1 MVSMDGYMRTHNLTE
16 LADMVSD
23 VFPQVQNY
31 LTELAA
37 QLRGEGGEPAAEVGG
52 KSEAEEEEEEE
63 EVGGGTVA
71 AVAAGNAQQLRTT
84 VTLAVQ
90 HAHTVLRHLGSGR
103 WGPPPV
109 EC

>member
-52 KSEAEEEEEEE
+52 KSEAEEEVEGET
-63 EVGGGTVA
+63 VAAVA

>member
-52 KSEAEEEEEEE
+52 KSEAEVEEG
-63 EVGGGTVA
+63 GGGTVA

>member
-52 KSEAEEEEEEE
+52 KSEAEEEEEE
-63 EVGGGTVA
+63 VGGGTVA